1 MGSDAN
7 RRHDINDVP
16 GITPRSGGG
25 SMYGIISIMAAYAV
39 ATAVVSTL
47 PLNTPK
53 TVGVVQH
60 FIRNDRMQNVDISL
74 VTNRIVPQMA

>member
-1 MGSDAN
+1 MGIGTN

-25 SMYGIISIMAAYAV
+25 AVNGFMSIMTAYAV
-39 ATAVVSTL
+39 ATAVAIML

-53 TVGVVQH
+53 T
-60 FIRNDRMQNVDISL
+60 
-74 VTNRIVPQMA
+74 